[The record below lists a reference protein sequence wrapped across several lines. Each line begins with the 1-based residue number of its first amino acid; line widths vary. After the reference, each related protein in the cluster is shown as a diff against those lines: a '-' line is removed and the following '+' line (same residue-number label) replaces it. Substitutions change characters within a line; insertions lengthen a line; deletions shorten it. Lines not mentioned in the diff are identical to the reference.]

1 MGNQHNWLFNA
12 NYSDL
17 TLYNTHIKTIMS
29 NQPLGSAGNSDTA
42 KWIEVLARFGYAAKG
57 IIYALVGILAIQAA
71 FNWGGKVTGSTGAF
85 ETIANQPFGKVLLF
99 LVAVGLVGYVI
110 WRFVAA
116 IFDPE
121 NNDDGAKNILRRLS
135 YAVSGLVYGS
145 LAFVAFRIVFSSGS
159 SSGSSGGDSSNQQ
172 TATLLSQPFGRWLV
186 GLVAA
191 GAVAYGF
198 YCIYRGVKIKFR
210 KKLKLAEMSSKAQTW
225 AVRIGRFGLICK
237 GIVSVIVGYF
247 FAQAARSS
255 DASEA
260 KTTAGALQA
269 IQQQPFGA
277 VLMGIIAFGML
288 AYGIHLMV
296 QARYR
301 RISPEQ

>member
-1 MGNQHNWLFNA
+1 M
-12 NYSDL
+12 SDQ
-17 TLYNTHIKTIMS
+17 S
-29 NQPLGSAGNSDTA
+29 FGSSSSSDTA
-42 KWIEVLARFGYAAKG
+42 KWIEFLARFGYAAKG
-57 IIYALVGILAIQAA
+57 VIYALVGILAIQAA

-85 ETIANQPFGKVLLF
+85 ETIASQPFGKVMLF
-99 LVAVGLVGYVI
+99 IVGVGLVGYVI
-110 WRFVAA
+110 WRLVAA

-121 NNDDGAKNILRRLS
+121 HDESGAKNIIRRLS
-135 YAVSGLVYGS
+135 YAASGIVYGS

-159 SSGSSGGDSSNQQ
+159 SAGGSSGSSSGSSQQ

-191 GAVAYGF
+191 AAAAYGF

-210 KKLKLAEMSSKAQTW
+210 KKLKLAEMSSTAQTW
-225 AVRIGRFGLICK
+225 VVRIGRFGLICK
-237 GIVSVIVGYF
+237 GIVSIVVSYF

-260 KTTAGALQA
+260 RTTAGALQA

-277 VLMGIIAFGML
+277 ILMGIIAFGML

>member
-1 MGNQHNWLFNA
+1 MVNQ
-12 NYSDL
+12 SVES
-17 TLYNTHIKTIMS
+17 KVR
-29 NQPLGSAGNSDTA
+29 SAKGGDTA
-42 KWIEVLARFGYAAKG
+42 KWIEILARFGYAAKG
-57 IIYALVGILAIQAA
+57 VVYAIVGVLAVQAA
-71 FNWGGKVTGSTGAF
+71 FNWGGKVTGSKGAF
-85 ETIANQPFGKVLLF
+85 QTIANQPFGKTMLF

-110 WRFVAA
+110 WRFVSA

-121 NNDDGAKNILRRLS
+121 HDDDGAKNILRRVS

-145 LAFVAFRIVFSSGS
+145 LAFAAFRIVFSGGGSS
-159 SSGSSGGDSSNQQ
+159 SSGSGGSSQQ

-191 GAVAYGF
+191 ASVAYGF

-210 KKLKLAEMSSKAQTW
+210 KKLKTYEMSQTEQTW
-225 AVRIGRFGLICK
+225 AIRVGRFGLISK
-237 GIVSVIVGYF
+237 GIVSTIVGYF
-247 FAQAARSS
+247 FAQAARSA

-269 IQQQPFGA
+269 IQQQPYGA
-277 VLMGIIAFGML
+277 VLMGTVALGML

-301 RISPEQ
+301 RISPAQ

>member
-1 MGNQHNWLFNA
+1 
-12 NYSDL
+12 
-17 TLYNTHIKTIMS
+17 MS
-29 NQPLGSAGNSDTA
+29 NQSLGSVGSSDTA
-42 KWIEVLARFGYAAKG
+42 KWIEILARFGYAAKG
-57 IIYALVGILAIQAA
+57 VIYALVGILAVQAA

-85 ETIANQPFGKVLLF
+85 ETIANQPFGKVMLF
-99 LVAVGLVGYVI
+99 IVGVGLVGYVL
-110 WRFVAA
+110 WRLVAA

-121 NNDDGAKNILRRLS
+121 HDDDGAKNILRRLS
-135 YAVSGLVYGS
+135 YAISGLVYGS
-145 LAFVAFRIVFSSGS
+145 LAFAAFRIVFSGGS
-159 SSGSSGGDSSNQQ
+159 SSDGSGGSGGGSSSSEQ

-210 KKLKLAEMSSKAQTW
+210 KKLKLAEMSPNAQTW
-225 AVRIGRFGLICK
+225 VVRIGRFGLISK

-247 FAQAARSS
+247 FAQAARSA

-260 KTTAGALQA
+260 RTTAGALQA

-277 VLMGIIAFGML
+277 ILMGIIALGML
-288 AYGIHLMV
+288 AYGIHLLV
-296 QARYR
+296 QSRYR